1 MKLGRLVFVAVAT
14 VLTVVAAISAVV
26 YFKDEILEIMAEVQK
41 RLAHKRTMCCHSNEY
56 TDYAD
61 I

>member
-1 MKLGRLVFVAVAT
+1 MKLGRLVFVTVTT

-26 YFKDEILEIMAEVQK
+26 YFKDEIMEILAEVRK
-41 RLAHKRTMCCHSNEY
+41 RLEHKRTSIFHNEY